1 MHFCEICNYLTSSY
15 CNLKKHYNT
24 QKHINLIKNNNASN
38 APNIMIPYTNPT
50 IISIQN
56 TNQITNDECTLD
68 NNSLLYFCF
77 NCNKEYEYK
86 IHTDRNLNNKK
97 DLFYKDIMRCEDD
110 YSTNELINEYL
121 KGFFWTIDY
130 YFNKNNINIT
140 VKTMLDY
147 CEYDTIHKILTDSY
161 NVNFSYIEKNIKYM
175 YDEINDLNK

>member
-86 IHTDRNLNNKK
+86 KTYNRHLKSCRSRNYHQNYKK
-97 DLFYKDIMRCEDD
+97 GVYGTLQK
-110 YSTNELINEYL
+110 
-121 KGFFWTIDY
+121 
-130 YFNKNNINIT
+130 
-140 VKTMLDY
+140 
-147 CEYDTIHKILTDSY
+147 
-161 NVNFSYIEKNIKYM
+161 
-175 YDEINDLNK
+175 